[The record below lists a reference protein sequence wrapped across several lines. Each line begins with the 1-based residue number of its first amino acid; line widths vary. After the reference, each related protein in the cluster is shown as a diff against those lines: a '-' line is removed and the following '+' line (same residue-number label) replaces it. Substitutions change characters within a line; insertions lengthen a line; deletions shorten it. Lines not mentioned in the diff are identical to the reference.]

1 MPRSAAPTP
10 LATSGR
16 RTQARGHYQEAARHA
31 ERLDSVRLR
40 IDAERDPRTVGV
52 RRPSASF
59 TGSESLTGSERR
71 VAELAARGHTNTEIS
86 HLLQVTR
93 RTVES
98 HLTRSYTKLGINAA
112 GTSCGR
118 LCAGWRRTR
127 DTGRL
132 TPGPQPRPAS
142 LGLSFRA
149 APAPAGRVTLPHR
162 VSDICH
168 EAVRGI
174 DFSRPP
180 AGARRRCAGG
190 SHRGACGAAK
200 PWPPGLRRTASP
212 GNSVPRG
219 FRAAGFA
226 KTMPTTKRDHPMMT
240 RHATSDSAPG

>member
-1 MPRSAAPTP
+1 M
-10 LATSGR
+10 
-16 RTQARGHYQEAARHA
+16 
-31 ERLDSVRLR
+31 RLR
-40 IDAERDPRTVGV
+40 IDAERDLRTVGV

-98 HLTRSYTKLGINAA
+98 HLTRSYSKLGINAA

-142 LGLSFRA
+142 LGPVFQGCARARGAGHAPASRIRHMSRGRTRNRLLATAGWCPTAVRRWLSPRGMWCSEALATRLEENGLPREFRA
-149 APAPAGRVTLPHR
+149 ERIPRGRVREDDAHHQAGS
-162 VSDICH
+162 SDDD
-168 EAVRGI
+168 EA
-174 DFSRPP
+174 
-180 AGARRRCAGG
+180 
-190 SHRGACGAAK
+190 
-200 PWPPGLRRTASP
+200 
-212 GNSVPRG
+212 
-219 FRAAGFA
+219 
-226 KTMPTTKRDHPMMT
+226 
-240 RHATSDSAPG
+240 RHQ